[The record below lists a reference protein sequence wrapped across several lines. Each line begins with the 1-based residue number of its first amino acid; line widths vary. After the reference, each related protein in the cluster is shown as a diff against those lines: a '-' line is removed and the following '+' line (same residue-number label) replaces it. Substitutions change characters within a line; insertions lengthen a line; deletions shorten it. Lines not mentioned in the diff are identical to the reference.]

1 MDLAHEP
8 PHRRRVQRSAMR
20 GRCGCCGRVL
30 ARLLACA
37 ACACGPLDA
46 VANDGAGVPLPR
58 AAASSA
64 EPATASAGFDVVPWD
79 ALLPGDGSAG
89 RPGGSA
95 LLAFMGDDDPRA
107 KAALEALRQSYR
119 RAPASP
125 AMDGRRIRIAGFVV
139 PLDAV
144 AGQGLRELLLVPYY
158 GACIHAP
165 PPPPSQVIRVALD
178 GPARELNLMDR
189 VWLSGVLRVEAS
201 DTDMGPAGYRM
212 ETPRVERISSGVAGS
227 DAQARLWQAMPILVG
242 GVAPLVLAGLLLAW
256 HVRRSE
262 GPSRRPRGRGRRS
275 ARLAVGPR
283 GRSAR

>member
-1 MDLAHEP
+1 MDRAHEP
-8 PHRRRVQRSAMR
+8 PHRRRVQWSAMP

-64 EPATASAGFDVVPWD
+64 APATTSAGFEAVPWD
-79 ALLPGDGSAG
+79 ALLPGDWSAG

-144 AGQGLRELLLVPYY
+144 AGQGRELLLVPYY
-158 GACIHAP
+158 GACIHTP

-178 GPARELNLMDR
+178 EPARELNLMDQ
-189 VWLSGVLRVEAS
+189 VWVSGVLRIEAS
-201 DTDMGPAGYRM
+201 DTPMGPASYRM

-227 DAQARLWQAMPILVG
+227 DAQARLSQAMPILVG

-262 GPSRRPRGRGRRS
+262 TPPRRPRDRGRRS
-275 ARLAVGPR
+275 PRLAVGPR